1 MNRTTMSILVG
12 KTPDNGIGDHIL
24 LTNKSKAGEEEEKAF
39 LTFRS
44 SGDDSD
50 RRSSLHTLE
59 QGKFSTRT
67 SALSTYFRNKPIH
80 VLRST
85 CNRTVPRGI

>member
-1 MNRTTMSILVG
+1 MSILVG

-59 QGKFSTRT
+59 Q
-67 SALSTYFRNKPIH
+67 
-80 VLRST
+80 
-85 CNRTVPRGI
+85 